1 MSEKE
6 FPICELDVRDSGLTE
21 ADEKLMEEISN
32 KLDYLAEHHYFRYVT
47 SENQQISNIQ
57 K

>member
-6 FPICELDVRDSGLTE
+6 FPLCKLDVRDSGLTE